1 MATLSKHLYLQRN
14 HTFISSINFSWKIW
28 LILVLFFIS
37 VLDIICIS
45 FWLNFGTENDSNSY
59 LKSNKKQISGLRC
72 PQEAPR
78 PPQGCPRWPSGL
90 LFRPFGVTLAPLSA
104 IGTTFGALL
113 PLRELVLNILGN
125 FWYMLGSSSPQK
137 RQLAHIFAN
146 VFSLT
151 KPTLSVL
158 SCSGCWA
165 MGSTFLALKIDKHQ
179 YKIDLKRF

>member
-1 MATLSKHLYLQRN
+1 MALRAPFQTLLDVPGGPKVPPKVP
-14 HTFISSINFSWKIW
+14 FSD
-28 LILVLFFIS
+28 LLEV
-37 VLDIICIS
+37 
-45 FWLNFGTENDSNSY
+45 
-59 LKSNKKQISGLRC
+59 
-72 PQEAPR
+72 P
-78 PPQGCPRWPSGL
+78 WP
-90 LFRPFGVTLAPLSA
+90 PLSA

-158 SCSGCWA
+158 S
-165 MGSTFLALKIDKHQ
+165 LL
-179 YKIDLKRF
+179 RF

>member
-1 MATLSKHLYLQRN
+1 M
-14 HTFISSINFSWKIW
+14 
-28 LILVLFFIS
+28 
-37 VLDIICIS
+37 
-45 FWLNFGTENDSNSY
+45 
-59 LKSNKKQISGLRC
+59 
-72 PQEAPR
+72 
-78 PPQGCPRWPSGL
+78 
-90 LFRPFGVTLAPLSA
+90 APLSA

-158 SCSGCWA
+158 SCSGD
-165 MGSTFLALKIDKHQ
+165 G
-179 YKIDLKRF
+179 KRPWTIGVAFRELCSSL

>member
-1 MATLSKHLYLQRN
+1 MALRAPFQSL
-14 HTFISSINFSWKIW
+14 
-28 LILVLFFIS
+28 
-37 VLDIICIS
+37 LDAPGGPKVPPKVPKVALGAPFQA
-45 FWLNFGTENDSNSY
+45 FWRY
-59 LKSNKKQISGLRC
+59 
-72 PQEAPR
+72 
-78 PPQGCPRWPSGL
+78 
-90 LFRPFGVTLAPLSA
+90 LAPLSA

-158 SCSGCWA
+158 S
-165 MGSTFLALKIDKHQ
+165 LL
-179 YKIDLKRF
+179 R

>member
-1 MATLSKHLYLQRN
+1 M
-14 HTFISSINFSWKIW
+14 
-28 LILVLFFIS
+28 
-37 VLDIICIS
+37 
-45 FWLNFGTENDSNSY
+45 
-59 LKSNKKQISGLRC
+59 
-72 PQEAPR
+72 
-78 PPQGCPRWPSGL
+78 
-90 LFRPFGVTLAPLSA
+90 APLSA

-158 SCSGCWA
+158 SCSGFGPWVVGGEVA
-165 MGSTFLALKIDKHQ
+165 IASAR
-179 YKIDLKRF
+179 Y